1 MSDEDIQPTDPPV
14 KGLDAAAHASQRGD
28 DGSSVDRWDPPF
40 HGDID
45 MRIAADGTWYYK
57 SSAITRERL
66 VRLFST
72 VLRREKDGN
81 YFLVTPVE
89 KVGITVED
97 APFLAV
103 RMAVEG
109 AMRQQTIT
117 LETNVGD
124 IVTVDAAHPLR
135 FEGGSAEA
143 GPRPYALVR
152 SNLEALMNRAIFYDL
167 VDMGVEEQIDG
178 EAWFGVWS
186 SGTFFAMARAEDI
199 AE

>member
-1 MSDEDIQPTDPPV
+1 MSDEDIQPTDSPV
-14 KGLDAAAHASQRGD
+14 KGLDAAAEASKGGD
-28 DGSSVDRWDPPF
+28 NAAPADNWNPPF

-57 SSAITRERL
+57 GSAITRERL

-72 VLRREKDGN
+72 VLRREEDGG

-109 AMRQQTIT
+109 AMHQQTIR

-124 IVTVDAAHPLR
+124 TVTIDAEHPLR
-135 FEGGSAEA
+135 FEGGSADA

-152 SNLEALMNRAIFYDL
+152 GRLEALMNRALFYDL
-167 VDMGVEEQIDG
+167 VDLGVEEQIDG
-178 EAWFGVWS
+178 ETLFGVWS